1 DFAFVVERW
10 FVFASQRWEIV
21 RRFELCRARLFAGER
36 PLVRRIMFV
45 QIKRSGERFTKTFD
59 GNVLRRVFALGTRA
73 VAAVNRPVCVYEEDG
88 EGKVVVEL
96 EKREVKRVGL
106 HQPDADKLVH
116 QTGHFGIA
124 TNQLFV
130 KSAAVHSRDATDDD
144 QQRLAGARGL
154 GEASG
159 QVVVNPVARGLD
171 FLAVV
176 QHALSALF
184 GRVELCRRQQQRAK
198 ENGGELVHGRD

>member
-1 DFAFVVERW
+1 
-10 FVFASQRWEIV
+10 
-21 RRFELCRARLFAGER
+21 
-36 PLVRRIMFV
+36 
-45 QIKRSGERFTKTFD
+45 
-59 GNVLRRVFALGTRA
+59 
-73 VAAVNRPVCVYEEDG
+73 EDG

-144 QQRLAGARGL
+144 QQRFAAARGL
-154 GEASG
+154 GQALG
-159 QVVVNPVARGLD
+159 QVVVNPVACGLD

-176 QHALSALF
+176 QHALSPVF
-184 GRVELCRRQQQRAK
+184 GGVERCCRRSEERRVGK
-198 ENGGELVHGRD
+198 GW

>member
-1 DFAFVVERW
+1 
-10 FVFASQRWEIV
+10 
-21 RRFELCRARLFAGER
+21 FAGER
-36 PLVRRIMFV
+36 CLVRQIIFV
-45 QIKRSGERFTKTFD
+45 QCERGGERFTKTFD
-59 GNVLRRVFALGTRA
+59 GNVLGCVFALGTRA
-73 VAAVNRPVCVYEEDG
+73 VAAVNRPVRVHEEDG

-144 QQRLAGARGL
+144 QQRFAAARGL
-154 GEASG
+154 GQALG
-159 QVVVNPVARGLD
+159 QVVVNPVACGLD
-171 FLAVV
+171 
-176 QHALSALF
+176 
-184 GRVELCRRQQQRAK
+184 
-198 ENGGELVHGRD
+198 